1 MLLDFDFDILPT
13 FVNYIM
19 INPKWSL
26 QATRTHVECCNDPYN
41 DNYCNRWLSVK

>member
-1 MLLDFDFDILPT
+1 MFLDFDFDILPT

-26 QATRTHVECCNDPYN
+26 KAMLHM
-41 DNYCNRWLSVK
+41 LSVVMILIMIIIVIDD